1 MTRQLALAFVL
12 AAACDSRADGPE
24 LPPATG
30 SGAPAGPKLPE
41 LPPESAASKTTES
54 PRRFVGSTF
63 ADEKV
68 EIAAEG
74 SGTLAEVTVDIG
86 DRVKKGQVLFRL
98 KANTARIGVK
108 RSRAGLEAARTSLAT
123 ARRELARMEEL
134 AKSGAVSPAALDSAR
149 SNFEAAQIQVE
160 QAELGVT
167 DTQTSLAD
175 RTVRAPIDGIITERF
190 KHPGEA
196 VTSMPPTIVLEI
208 QDQSV
213 LELRLQVPEAF
224 MRFVEPGTRLSAH
237 FPALDITREVKVERL
252 GAEVDPRTRTIE
264 VVCRLENTD
273 LRLKPG
279 MSADVEPLADANVEP
294 LVGKAIVPAPSQKPE
309 SAR

>member
-1 MTRQLALAFVL
+1 MTRCRFGAALVVGLALVGG
-12 AAACDSRADGPE
+12 CDSRADGPE
-24 LPPATG
+24 LPPAKG
-30 SGAPAGPKLPE
+30 DGAPPGPKLPP
-41 LPPESAASKTTES
+41 LPPESEAAKSTDS
-54 PRRFVGSTF
+54 PRRFVGTTF
-63 ADEKV
+63 ADDKV
-68 EIAAEG
+68 EVAAEG

-98 KANTARIGVK
+98 KASTARIGVK

-134 AKSGAVSPAALDSAR
+134 AKSGAISPAALDAAR
-149 SNFEAAQIQVE
+149 SSFEAAEIQVD

-167 DTQTSLAD
+167 DTQSSLAD

-208 QDQSV
+208 QDQSE
-213 LELRLQVPEAF
+213 LELRLHVPEAF

-237 FPALDITREVKVERL
+237 FPALDVTREVKVERL
-252 GAEVDPRTRTIE
+252 GAEVDSRTRTIE
-264 VVCRLENTD
+264 VVCRLDNKD

-279 MSADVEPLADANVEP
+279 MSADVEPLAEP
-294 LVGKAIVPAPSQKPE
+294 VARAGAPVSERP
-309 SAR
+309 SGSP

>member
-1 MTRQLALAFVL
+1 MIGRLVL
-12 AAACDSRADGPE
+12 PLVLLFAGACESRADGPE
-24 LPPATG
+24 LPPAKG
-30 SGAPAGPKLPE
+30 AGAPAGPNLAE
-41 LPPESAASKTTES
+41 LPPESTSAKSSDS
-54 PRRFVGSTF
+54 PRRFVASTF

-68 EIAAEG
+68 QIAAEG

-86 DRVKKGQVLFRL
+86 DHVKKGQVLFRL

-108 RSRAGLEAARTSLAT
+108 RSRAGLDAARTSLAT

-134 AKSGAVSPAALDSAR
+134 AKSGAVSPAVLDQAR
-149 SNFEAAQIQVE
+149 SSFEAAEIGVE
-160 QAELGVT
+160 QAELGVS

-175 RTVRAPIDGIITERF
+175 RTVRSPIDGIVTERF

-213 LELRLQVPEAF
+213 LELRLHVPEAF

-237 FPALDITREVKVERL
+237 FPALDVTREVKVERL

-264 VVCRLENTD
+264 VVCRLENND

-279 MSADVEPLADANVEP
+279 MSADVEPLTDPN
-294 LVGKAIVPAPSQKPE
+294 PAPAPTGKP
-309 SAR
+309 SSP

>member
-1 MTRQLALAFVL
+1 MIGRLMLPLVVVL
-12 AAACDSRADGPE
+12 AGACDSRADGAE
-24 LPPATG
+24 LPPAKG
-30 SGAPAGPKLPE
+30 AGAPAGPNLPE
-41 LPPESAASKTTES
+41 LPPESTPAKSSDS
-54 PRRFVGSTF
+54 PRRFVGTTF

-68 EIAAEG
+68 QIAAEG

-108 RSRAGLEAARTSLAT
+108 RSRAGLDAARTSLAT

-134 AKSGAVSPAALDSAR
+134 AKSGAVSPAALDQAR
-149 SNFEAAQIQVE
+149 SNFEAAEIGVE
-160 QAELGVT
+160 QAELGVS

-175 RTVRAPIDGIITERF
+175 RTVRSPMDGIVTERF

-196 VTSMPPTIVLEI
+196 VTSMPPTIVLEV

-213 LELRLQVPEAF
+213 LELRLHVPEAF

-237 FPALDITREVKVERL
+237 FPALDVTREVKVERL

-264 VVCRLENTD
+264 VVCRLANTD

-279 MSADVEPLADANVEP
+279 MSADVEPVADPNRA
-294 LVGKAIVPAPSQKPE
+294 PAPTGKP
-309 SAR
+309 SSP